1 MWIVL
6 IFVIIT
12 IGYFLFFWIIPFS
25 LKGAIYDPSNKEA
38 VKKMVE
44 LAQIKPGEK
53 SVDLGSGDGRVVIE
67 FAKKGIQAHG
77 YEINPLLVI
86 ISRINIRK
94 AGLKGKAFIHWNNF
108 WKVDLSQYDIITVFQ
123 VSFAMDRLEKKLM
136 YELKP
141 GARVISNYWTF
152 PNWRPSKYEKDVY
165 VYEKKINYIFY
176 E

>member
-1 MWIVL
+1 M
-6 IFVIIT
+6 
-12 IGYFLFFWIIPFS
+12 S
-25 LKGAIYDPSNKEA
+25 L
-38 VKKMVE
+38 
-44 LAQIKPGEK
+44 Q
-53 SVDLGSGDGRVVIE
+53 
-67 FAKKGIQAHG
+67 KKGIQAHG

-152 PNWRPSKYEKDVY
+152 PNWRPSKYERMSMFMRKD
-165 VYEKKINYIFY
+165 
-176 E
+176 